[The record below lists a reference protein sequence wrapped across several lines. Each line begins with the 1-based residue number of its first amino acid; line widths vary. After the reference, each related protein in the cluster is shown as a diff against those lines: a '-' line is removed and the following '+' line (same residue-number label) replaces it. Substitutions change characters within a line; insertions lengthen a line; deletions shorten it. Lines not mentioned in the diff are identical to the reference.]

1 MRILHRYIL
10 SNFLVT
16 FAIAMAVLT
25 FVMMV
30 GLVFGSMKYIA
41 RGMDAML
48 VVRFLVQNLPGTLS
62 YSVPV
67 SALVASLL
75 VFSRL
80 SSDSEISAM
89 RSCGVSL
96 GAIMRTPLLFAALL
110 ALVCLHV
117 NDNVSPEAAYT
128 RSLRR
133 KAFRATDVMALLEP
147 RTWVDFGKY
156 SLFVAGRDGETLQD
170 LRVNE
175 ALPGGRT
182 REIRA
187 ATARVATGA
196 DGRAILRMTDV
207 TIDPWRDNEP
217 GMSHAETWQLP
228 LSAISGRDDS
238 PAERERPPV
247 RRTKDR
253 RTWELVRDVAVART
267 YPPVRPDDLE
277 SLDVLAARIAAAR
290 DDLAHP
296 AEAARAAVS
305 NAVVL
310 AASAA
315 LEAAGAE
322 IGSVSP
328 SNAAAASAAADLL
341 SGARD
346 AASAPAL
353 SNALAAAAAA
363 GLTNAVAAAAAH
375 PVEPPSEADLE
386 AGVARAEAR
395 LEAAR
400 NRLEPAFRAE
410 KNLSRAKVE
419 IGVRATLAV
428 ACLCFVL
435 VGIPLGMQ
443 SHRRQSSVG
452 IGISLAVAGAFYVFC
467 IAAES
472 LSKHPELHAHWL
484 LPVPVV
490 ICVVLGAVLIR
501 RHN

>member
-1 MRILHRYIL
+1 
-10 SNFLVT
+10 
-16 FAIAMAVLT
+16 
-25 FVMMV
+25 
-30 GLVFGSMKYIA
+30 
-41 RGMDAML
+41 
-48 VVRFLVQNLPGTLS
+48 
-62 YSVPV
+62 
-67 SALVASLL
+67 
-75 VFSRL
+75 
-80 SSDSEISAM
+80 
-89 RSCGVSL
+89 
-96 GAIMRTPLLFAALL
+96 MRTPLLFAALL

-156 SLFVAGRDGETLQD
+156 SLFVASRDGETLQD

-253 RTWELVRDVAVART
+253 RTWELARDVVAARA
-267 YPPVRPDDLE
+267 YPPVPSWELERLDEMSADL
-277 SLDVLAARIAAAR
+277 AAAR

-296 AEAARAAVS
+296 AEASRAAVS
-305 NAVVL
+305 NAVVR
-310 AASAA
+310 AAAAA

-322 IGSVSP
+322 IGSIAP
-328 SNAAAASAAADLL
+328 SNAAAAEAAVSLL
-341 SGARD
+341 SGVLAS
-346 AASAPAL
+346 ASAPAL
-353 SNALAAAAAA
+353 SNALAASAAA
-363 GLTNAVAAAAAH
+363 GLANAVAAAAEH
-375 PVEPPSEADLE
+375 PIKEPDEAEL
-386 AGVARAEAR
+386 ASRVARAEGR
-395 LEAAR
+395 LETER
-400 NRLEPAFRAE
+400 KRLEPAFRAE

-472 LSKHPELHAHWL
+472 LSKHPELHAYWL

-490 ICVVLGAVLIR
+490 VCVVLGVVLIR